1 MLAQPILDLHTG
13 EVRQHELLLRM
24 LDQHDDLIP
33 PAAFLYIAERFGLTL
48 PSRALL
54 SACQGRIEAE
64 QVPEPR
70 TQSGSPGA

>member
-33 PAAFLYIAERFGLTL
+33 PAAFSTS
-48 PSRALL
+48 PSA
-54 SACQGRIEAE
+54 
-64 QVPEPR
+64 
-70 TQSGSPGA
+70 SG